1 MYEPMDII
9 AAIQRVI
16 AARKSRGATPEAIE
30 RYKSQVLTI
39 WKEPTMQAAIKQ
51 M

>member
-1 MYEPMDII
+1 MHKPQEILE
-9 AAIQRVI
+9 AIQRVI

-39 WKEPTMQAAIKQ
+39 WKEPTMQTAIKQ